1 MKARFLE
8 GMLARVASG
17 LVLIAFA
24 IIIPISLHAQQSYSG
39 AAAVGRWTFGGYGAL
54 NLNFHTANFQALKD
68 IPTGPARDTAMFGNS
83 NGVGFSVGAFAEMQV
98 SELIALQVRLG
109 YSTHGA
115 TLTAREPLRVGA
127 LTQNG
132 LGIQFFDGIFER
144 RLTADLGLLAIE
156 PMAVITPIESLRDV
170 RFYAGVRAGLMF
182 TRSFSQIETIVNP
195 NDPTAQFRLADGS
208 LSMNRN
214 PQSGAI
220 PDAATLNL
228 ALTVGVGYNIHLGS
242 LGITP
247 EVFYAQS
254 LTPVASGLAWN
265 FGSLR
270 AGVALRYEPEIQT
283 PPADVPKDTSS
294 TPPIATNTTT
304 KDSSSTTNPS
314 EESGKDS
321 STSTGRPP
329 VQHTPPTF
337 QNSEIN
343 PQNTLSASIAA
354 LAVDENGIEQP
365 LIQLK
370 VEQYVAQQ
378 MYPLMN
384 YIFFEQGA
392 GDLQEKYRRINTAD
406 TADYDEQKFYNTNM
420 LKIYYDILNVIGKRL
435 KKFPKAKITLTGCN
449 NNVGT
454 EVGNIPLSFRRAN
467 IVKRYWIDT
476 WGVDSTRIAIR
487 ARNLPEKP
495 TMSRDSL
502 GIEENRRVEFT
513 SDSWEIMKPV
523 LVNDTIGIPMTPLV
537 RFKMNA
543 KADNGIAQSKLDVY
557 QGTRTLKTFTVPGKP
572 DDILDWS
579 PVLDWETASDQ
590 SAVPKTEDEL
600 KFTFEVTDNKGEKV
614 RPTGSIP
621 VEQIT
626 VAKKKEAGT
635 KDKEVAIFRLILFDF
650 NSPAVGPTNGT
661 IVKQF
666 VLPKLKPGTKIQV
679 TGFTDKLGNPDVN
692 MRLSGARAKSV
703 ADYIKWP
710 NTAWKGV
717 GGTRPIYPNDT
728 PEGRIYSRSVEVRCE
743 IPLDGN

>member
-1 MKARFLE
+1 
-8 GMLARVASG
+8 MLW
-17 LVLIAFA
+17 AFCVPA
-24 IIIPISLHAQQSYSG
+24 KAQQSNAGASSG
-39 AAAVGRWTFGGYGAL
+39 AATVGRWTFGGYGAL
-54 NLNFHTANFQALKD
+54 NLNFHTANFQALNG
-68 IPTGPARDTAMFGNS
+68 IPTGPPSDTARFGNS
-83 NGVGFSVGAFAEMQV
+83 NGVGFSLGAFAEMQL

-109 YSTHGA
+109 YGTHGA
-115 TLTAREPLRVGA
+115 QLLSREPMNVGA
-127 LTQNG
+127 LSAGGNSVR
-132 LGIQFFDGIFER
+132 FFQGTFER
-144 RLTADLGLLAIE
+144 RLTANLALLSLE
-156 PMAVITPIESLRDV
+156 PMIVFTPIEAVRDL
-170 RFYAGVRAGLMF
+170 RFYAGARAGMMF
-182 TRSFSQIETIVNP
+182 TRSFSQVESILDP
-195 NDPTAQFRLADGS
+195 NDPDVLFALADGS
-208 LSMNRN
+208 LNKDRN
-214 PQSGAI
+214 PQSGTI
-220 PDAATLNL
+220 PDAAAFNVAVT
-228 ALTVGVGYNIHLGS
+228 AGVGYNIHLGS
-242 LGITP
+242 LGICP
-247 EVFYAQS
+247 EVFYSQS

-270 AGVALRYEPEIQT
+270 AGVALRYEPEIQM
-283 PPADVPKDTSS
+283 PPKSPEPTKDT
-294 TPPIATNTTT
+294 TGAPPIASNTT
-304 KDSSSTTNPS
+304 KDSSATTS
-314 EESGKDS
+314 GDGKDS
-321 STSTGRPP
+321 TTTATTTGRPP
-329 VQHTPPTF
+329 LQHTPPTF
-337 QNSEIN
+337 SNSEVN

-354 LAVDENGIEQP
+354 FAVDENGIEQP
-365 LIQLK
+365 LVQLK

-420 LKIYYDILNVIGKRL
+420 LKIYYDIMNVIGKRL
-435 KKFPKAKITLTGCN
+435 RKFPKAKITLTGCN

-467 IVKRYWIDT
+467 MIKRYWIDT
-476 WGVDSTRIAIR
+476 WGIDSTRITIR

-502 GIEENRRVEFT
+502 GIEENRRVEFN

-523 LVNDTIGIPMTPLV
+523 LVQDTIGIPMTPLV

-557 QGTRTLKTFTVPGKP
+557 QGNRTLKSFAVPGKP
-572 DDILDWS
+572 DSILDWS

-590 SAVPKTEDEL
+590 SAVPKNEDDL
-600 KFTFEVTDNKGEKV
+600 KFTFEATDNKGEKV

-710 NTAWKGV
+710 NTSWKGV

-743 IPLDGN
+743 IPLEGN